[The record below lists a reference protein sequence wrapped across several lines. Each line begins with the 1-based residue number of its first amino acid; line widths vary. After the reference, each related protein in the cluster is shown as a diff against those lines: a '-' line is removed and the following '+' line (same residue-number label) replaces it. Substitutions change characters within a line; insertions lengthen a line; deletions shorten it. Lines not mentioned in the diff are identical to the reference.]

1 MIKVFISYSSKN
13 RDEKEQLVSY
23 LKVLESGHSTASVMI
38 APWDDSQIGI
48 GEEWEKKILDALTEA
63 QIAILLVTADF
74 LTSEFITKNELIH
87 ILERQQKNDLIV
99 VPVIARHCAWKQAAW
114 LSKLEVFNKGQVI
127 WDGKRE
133 DVEERLA
140 AVTDEVANCAK
151 RLAIKEVVTPVQR
164 DPEPLPKKGWKDP
177 IGFARALLA
186 TIKLSRRQIIIG
198 AIITA
203 IFIVSLAGYLFIPR
217 SYKERIKLLLI
228 WPTPQIEGFSDEF
241 LKTEDYKKKWDFS
254 PDEPSPL
261 VNGNGDPKIDG
272 ALVVTGGQ
280 SALVRSDFIHGRR
293 FYDFTLHFAFR
304 YAAKSSRAG
313 WILHAQT
320 DRQRGYLFELEK
332 ITSRQ
337 FLLSGVVDDGSTS
350 PSPISGDRSRS
361 IFVAQDVNEDDII
374 NIKVIVSD
382 CTFHYTIWLEPVSGP
397 ESDKQ
402 TAEFED
408 EARRFPYG
416 TVGLKESPSNEI
428 IVEFWRMEKSGF
440 RNVE

>member
-1 MIKVFISYSSKN
+1 M
-13 RDEKEQLVSY
+13 
-23 LKVLESGHSTASVMI
+23 STFNAMSVGR
-38 APWDDSQIGI
+38 AAG
-48 GEEWEKKILDALTEA
+48 
-63 QIAILLVTADF
+63 
-74 LTSEFITKNELIH
+74 
-87 ILERQQKNDLIV
+87 
-99 VPVIARHCAWKQAAW
+99 QA
-114 LSKLEVFNKGQVI
+114 
-127 WDGKRE
+127 
-133 DVEERLA
+133 
-140 AVTDEVANCAK
+140 
-151 RLAIKEVVTPVQR
+151 
-164 DPEPLPKKGWKDP
+164 
-177 IGFARALLA
+177 
-186 TIKLSRRQIIIG
+186 KLSRRQIIIG

-382 CTFHYTIWLEPVSGP
+382 CTFHYTIWLEPVSDQDYNSVKERP
-397 ESDKQ
+397 KQ
-402 TAEFED
+402 
-408 EARRFPYG
+408 
-416 TVGLKESPSNEI
+416 
-428 IVEFWRMEKSGF
+428 
-440 RNVE
+440 